1 MKKLLKSVS
10 FLVLLGVAMLLSR
23 CEKNTDNQPSI
34 VEIPVINLSQSIGS
48 DGMVTVSCTVTN
60 ADSVFCNNVYI
71 TNYEIRFPAC
81 DSILVFVAKNE
92 LYKVNKSI
100 QITKPASPTGDV
112 SFTYNGLVVDS
123 LPYPGGE
130 IVATINFANGDL
142 VFNGNTYHK
151 SPVSINLTTIG
162 TEVFDFTIKGIC
174 EVITISLVIPVK
186 DLTTREQQIIFGS
199 WYVVHARE
207 SYTGPDGPWEETGI
221 DFTAPCEQDNTYKFS
236 ATPENGRKLIF
247 DQGVLCSGGISPIF
261 TFDWRL
267 EGDSLF
273 IGDGPSTRFLKSVD
287 WDHMVWIEKG
297 YSHTWNGSVYIT
309 VPMWMEFTLYH
320 HPLYNQ

>member
-10 FLVLLGVAMLLSR
+10 FLVFLGVAMLLSR

-34 VEIPVINLSQSIGS
+34 LEIPVINLSQSLGS
-48 DGMVTVSCTVTN
+48 DGMVTVRCTVTN

-123 LPYPGGE
+123 LPYPGGV

-174 EVITISLVIPVK
+174 EEITISLIVPVK
-186 DLTTREQQIIFGS
+186 ELSHNIQNMLFTWRAINGE
-199 WYVVHARE
+199 E
-207 SYTGPDGPWEETGI
+207 SYDSINWVNDGVDYTVI
-221 DFTAPCEQDNTYKFS
+221 DCITDNVYIFTATYFISDWK
-236 ATPENGRKLIF
+236 T
-247 DQGVLCSGGISPIF
+247 LCSGGVDNPSP
-261 TFDWRL
+261 
-267 EGDSLF
+267 
-273 IGDGPSTRFLKSVD
+273 
-287 WDHMVWIEKG
+287 
-297 YSHTWNGSVYIT
+297 HTWDLLSDGTFVGLSPQRKVYLPVGET
-309 VPMWMEFTLYH
+309 YTWVY
-320 HPLYNQ
+320 YNPEYQWDPESQKFIEIKRWRRETFAHVNL